1 MEIEKKYLVK
11 EIPSLEGITPKIIR
25 QGYLNTKSEPVLRIR
40 NIDNDYF
47 LTYKFTKKEDK
58 NKEVNVCTEYEL
70 PITKKAFNHLLT
82 KIDGILI
89 EKKRYYIPLNTL
101 TAELDIFTGALE
113 GLKLVETEFSSLE
126 ESHNFQKP
134 DWFGEDVTKDK
145 HYHNAFLATHT
156 K

>member
-113 GLKLVETEFSSLE
+113 GLKLVEAEFYK
-126 ESHNFQKP
+126 FIRR
-134 DWFGEDVTKDK
+134 
-145 HYHNAFLATHT
+145 
-156 K
+156 

>member
-58 NKEVNVCTEYEL
+58 NKDVNVCTEYEL
-70 PITKKAFNHLLT
+70 PITKKAFNHLQT
-82 KIDGILI
+82 KIDGIMI
-89 EKKRYYIPLNTL
+89 EKQRYNINIGKY
-101 TAELDIFTGALE
+101 TAELDVFTGKLE
-113 GLKLVETEFSSLE
+113 GLIIVETEFPSLE
-126 ESHNFQKP
+126 EANNFIKP
-134 DWFGEDVTKDK
+134 DWFGDDVTNDK
-145 HYHNAFLATHT
+145 KYRNSYLATN